1 MDTPYSSQSSEP
13 SPPKKA
19 PLAAATDKEGEQ
31 ASEKIKPLQENL
43 NLKNHKTIK
52 YIYIYIYKIK
62 KYILKS

>member
-31 ASEKIKPLQENL
+31 ASEKIKPL
-43 NLKNHKTIK
+43 
-52 YIYIYIYKIK
+52 
-62 KYILKS
+62 